1 MKKLAAF
8 WKVKAEVKAEKKES
22 DLLSTLTLTSA
33 C

>member
-22 DLLSTLTLTSA
+22 DLLSTLTSA